1 MTSGPSSFRFG
12 AFEVDVRAAELRRG
26 DEKVDLQE
34 QPFQVLLLLL
44 EHPGEV
50 VTRDE
55 LRRRLWPAD
64 TFVDFDQGLNAAIH
78 RLRHALEDSAE
89 APRFIETI
97 PRHGYRFLAK
107 VEAAPSPGK
116 RRFWRRAPGLKVAVA
131 AVLAALSIV
140 SGSRLYDRLWPTEP
154 RPRIS
159 AIAVLPLDNL
169 SGDPAQ
175 EYLADGL
182 TEALITE
189 LARTMPLRVVSRTSS
204 MAYKGR
210 RMPLKQIARDL
221 GVDGAVEGALVRSG
235 TRWRVTVQLVAVA
248 TDRHLWAE
256 SFERDEA
263 DVIAL
268 QGDVALAVAR
278 EIGVHVSPRRPRGR
292 RVDPEAARLYLEGRY
307 FYGRWPEGLDRAVE
321 RFEKAVARD
330 PSFAAALGSLAMC
343 EVDRSFSRPPG
354 EALERGRQ
362 AALRALAVEDVAA
375 AHAALGGVRMFRDWD
390 WEGAETE
397 LRRAVELDPS
407 ASEARIW
414 YANLLTAVGRHD
426 EALAEA
432 VRARERDPVSILAS
446 LNVGWTLTKA
456 RRYEEAVVELRRALE
471 LDPNFALTHEELA
484 WCYTHQGR
492 FPEAFAEFDRVGRDP
507 NDPFLGF
514 LYGVS
519 GRRDEAL
526 AVARRLERQASTRY
540 VSPYDVAVAY
550 AGAGGQEAALSWL
563 GRALDERAAHLFLLK
578 VDPWWDG
585 LRGDPRFHAYLGR
598 MGFEP

>member
-1 MTSGPSSFRFG
+1 M
-12 AFEVDVRAAELRRG
+12 
-26 DEKVDLQE
+26 
-34 QPFQVLLLLL
+34 
-44 EHPGEV
+44 

-107 VEAAPSPGK
+107 VEAAPSPGEP
-116 RRFWRRAPGLKVAVA
+116 RFWRRAPGLKVAAA
-131 AVLAALSIV
+131 AVLAALAIV
-140 SGSRLYDRLWPTEP
+140 SGSRLHDRLWPTEP

-189 LARTMPLRVVSRTSS
+189 LARTMPLKVVSRTSS
-204 MAYKGR
+204 MAYKGK

-278 EIGVHVSPRRPRGR
+278 EIGVHVSPGRPRGR

-330 PSFAAALGSLAMC
+330 PSFAAALG
-343 EVDRSFSRPPG
+343 
-354 EALERGRQ
+354 
-362 AALRALAVEDVAA
+362 
-375 AHAALGGVRMFRDWD
+375 GVRMFRDWD

-397 LRRAVELDPS
+397 LRRAVDLDPS
-407 ASEARIW
+407 VSEARIW

-456 RRYEEAVVELRRALE
+456 RRY
-471 LDPNFALTHEELA
+471 
-484 WCYTHQGR
+484 G
-492 FPEAFAEFDRVGRDP
+492 
-507 NDPFLGF
+507 
-514 LYGVS
+514 
-519 GRRDEAL
+519 EAL
-526 AVARRLERQASTRY
+526 AGDVLLVRNGEEMAAFRLPLTGPRR
-540 VSPYDVAVAY
+540 D
-550 AGAGGQEAALSWL
+550 
-563 GRALDERAAHLFLLK
+563 
-578 VDPWWDG
+578 
-585 LRGDPRFHAYLGR
+585 
-598 MGFEP
+598 